1 MCLSAA
7 PLIAALVL
15 GCGARDTAVDAATD
29 AAADAATDAAADS
42 VADAA
47 LCAPEVGS
55 VVVDLNVHPD
65 GAGFRFTGDTTTAA
79 NTTTTPCGGE
89 TSPDVL
95 HRFVAPT
102 AGFWRFD
109 TEATSPRWDTVLG
122 LRARC
127 DDDAA
132 LACNDD
138 AAFPPLSQV
147 SAPLDAGEVIFV
159 VIDGR
164 ASGVAPDRG
173 AYVLTVSPR

>member
-1 MCLSAA
+1 MCLCAS
-7 PLIAALVL
+7 PLVAALVL
-15 GCGARDTAVDAATD
+15 ACGARDPAVDAAADATPDPTPD
-29 AAADAATDAAADS
+29 AAADAA
-42 VADAA
+42 
-47 LCAPEVGS
+47 LCALEVDS

-65 GAGFRFTGDTTTAA
+65 GAGFRFAGDTTTAA
-79 NTTTTPCGGE
+79 NTTATPCGGE

-109 TEATSPRWDTVLG
+109 TEATSPKWDTVLG

-147 SAPLDAGEVIFV
+147 SAPLSAGEVVFV
-159 VIDGR
+159 VLDGR